1 MKDSQILD
9 EVYNAL
15 KKEREKYNSQ
25 PQGWLFGDPLIS
37 FIEQEW
43 QKRDDEDLRQQY
55 NRNRPVEEH
64 IHYPETVPSFSKSW
78 YMDAKEM
85 ERHRGLEI
93 GEDGTVKEL
102 K

>member
-1 MKDSQILD
+1 MKHWSGNKMTDKEILD
-9 EVYNAL
+9 EVYRMCCNPF
-15 KKEREKYNSQ
+15 ERCDVK
-25 PQGWLFGDPLIS
+25 S

-43 QKRDDEDLRQQY
+43 QKQDEQS
-55 NRNRPVEEH
+55 H
-64 IHYPETVPSFSKSW
+64 PETVPSFSKSW

-93 GEDGTVKEL
+93 GPDGTVESL

>member
-1 MKDSQILD
+1 MTDKEILD
-9 EVYNAL
+9 EVYNML
-15 KKEREKYNSQ
+15 RE
-25 PQGWLFGDPLIS
+25 GDQAGIGGYWAVAS

-43 QKRDDEDLRQQY
+43 QKRDEEELREQY
-55 NRNRPVEEH
+55 NRNRPVEEQ
-64 IHYPETVPSFSKSW
+64 IKYPETVPSFSKSW

-93 GEDGTVKEL
+93 GEDGTVKEI